1 MTLDATTMPVIQP
14 MVTDIGATSSAPM
27 SSGSRWHCAWTHEDA
42 ETIAARHLANQ
53 AFQTYLPLHVERRSV
68 IVPLFPGY
76 LFVRFDPDIDPWGK
90 IRSTRGVGGLIRHG
104 TIRPTAI
111 QPGVIE
117 DLMARTSHRGVVDD
131 MGDAPPV
138 GLAGGAKAS
147 WRNLGALSKQD
158 RLAVLYRLFGAG
170 VAESE
175 G

>member
-1 MTLDATTMPVIQP
+1 MLDATTMPVIQP
-14 MVTDIGATSSAPM
+14 NQHDVGAPRFSPM
-27 SSGSRWHCAWTHEDA
+27 SCGSRWFCAWVHEDEEHRA
-42 ETIAARHLANQ
+42 VQHLNRQ
-53 AFQTYLPLHVERRSV
+53 AFQTYLPLLLERRQ
-68 IVPLFPGY
+68 IIPLFPGY
-76 LFVRFDPDIDPWGK
+76 LFIRFDPDVDQWGK

-117 DLMARTSHRGVVDD
+117 DLIARTSPRGVVDD

-158 RLAVLYRLFGAG
+158 RLAVLYRLFGDGA
-170 VAESE
+170 VESE

>member
-14 MVTDIGATSSAPM
+14 AVSDSGAILSAPL
-27 SSGSRWHCAWTHEDA
+27 SSGSRWFCAWVHED
-42 ETIAARHLANQ
+42 EEHRAAQHLANQ
-53 AFQTYLPLHVERRSV
+53 AFQTYLPLHVERRSM

-76 LFVRFDPDIDPWGK
+76 LFVSFDPDVDPWGK

-111 QPGVIE
+111 HHGVIE
-117 DLMARTSHRGVVDD
+117 DLMARTSLRGVVDD
-131 MGDAPPV
+131 PGDAPPV
-138 GLAGGAKAS
+138 GIAGGVKAS

-158 RLAVLYRLFGAG
+158 RVAVLYRLFGAG

-175 G
+175 A

>member
-1 MTLDATTMPVIQP
+1 MLDATTMPVIQP
-14 MVTDIGATSSAPM
+14 MVTDSGAILSAPL

-53 AFQTYLPLHVERRSV
+53 AFQTYLPLHVERRSM

-76 LFVRFDPDIDPWGK
+76 LFVSFDPDVDPWGK

-111 QPGVIE
+111 PPGVIE
-117 DLMARTSHRGVVDD
+117 DLMARTSPRGVVDD
-131 MGDAPPV
+131 PGDAPPV
-138 GLAGGAKAS
+138 GLAGGVKAE

-158 RLAVLYRLFGAG
+158 RLAVLWRLFGDG
-170 VAESE
+170 VREEAN